1 MSSLHKFA
9 EDYWKSCFLSHL
21 NRIHA
26 CHVEVIILDTV
37 ISSFVFSYM
46 VKRSLLRLCD
56 CRWGSAVPVLSINIS
71 FMGYILCNKSV
82 MFKPEFQDIKKGKK
96 RHKVKFLAQE
106 TWKPYCRINNF
117 SKLCLLESK
126 IEQIHENDK
135 RFEIWEICNMRKR
148 NSLYLGYPKECNETI
163 WALFASICR
172 SEYFFYQRAVLFKR
186 NVKVKI
192 HSWLG
197 PAQKSNTGATCILKS
212 DSCDCSWKIVHL

>member
-1 MSSLHKFA
+1 MVSHPLKSHYKNTETNMWAVKHQGETRNRHCALCIRKCSRDIRKTWKSMSSLHKFA

-56 CRWGSAVPVLSINIS
+56 CRRGSAVPVLSINIS
-71 FMGYILCNKSV
+71 FMGYIVCNKSV

-96 RHKVKFLAQE
+96 CHKVKFLAQE

-126 IEQIHENDK
+126 IEQVHENDK
-135 RFEIWEICNMRKR
+135 VIWD
-148 NSLYLGYPKECNETI
+148 LGD
-163 WALFASICR
+163 L
-172 SEYFFYQRAVLFKR
+172 
-186 NVKVKI
+186 
-192 HSWLG
+192 
-197 PAQKSNTGATCILKS
+197 
-212 DSCDCSWKIVHL
+212 